1 MIQSR
6 LIQSKSIQKIRTICR
21 QFLLFFVVALVVCCS
36 LTEVA
41 SASAIKTVR
50 SFHNAQKTR
59 VVLDLDSKPNY
70 ATSLSQ
76 NRAVFSIRVRN
87 LSKAAL
93 SPSKVPLSS
102 QSCVKAVQ
110 RRIEKNDVRYLF
122 SLNGCAVP
130 KTFVL
135 APKGGNNDYRLVIDF
150 ENGDSSGANS
160 ASSSSSNSTSKNSS
174 SNLSNA
180 STTKI
185 VTKTDGTVIKDTVV
199 SSTKTVNGKLD
210 TSVPL
215 STYERDLFIKYST
228 VSKDGFRSMSTAN
241 AQKYQQELTKLRS
254 DYKKAQAQKTAEQG
268 RVKTT
273 ITKNTKTNTKSK
285 IQSQDVE
292 ELVSDAS
299 APPVPVQATP
309 VSRPFII
316 AIDAGHGGKDPGAIG
331 KRGVREKNV
340 TLAISKA
347 LYSYI
352 NSNKQFRG
360 TLTRS
365 RDVFVDL
372 DRRSEIARLRKAD
385 LLISIHADSVA
396 SGSSTA
402 RGASVLVLSEN
413 RAVRENGK
421 ILRNNN
427 QKKLI
432 GGAGEVMD
440 QSVGNPYLAT
450 AILDMSSTNSRSEGN
465 LLAQEILHQLSA
477 FTHVRKSQPIKAS
490 LAVLKAPDIPSL
502 LIETG
507 YLSNRYEEIQ
517 LNQPN
522 YQKQIAYRIYLGI
535 KSYYEKYPAQ
545 KLRSRQES
553 YARTKNMTNNKGT
566 TKSVTVKK
574 GESLGLIA
582 KRYGTT
588 TAQLKKLN
596 SLKSDTVHVGQVLY
610 LP

>member
-1 MIQSR
+1 MKHLLNNFCK

-21 QFLLFFVVALVVCCS
+21 QFLLFFAVALVVCCTF
-36 LTEVA
+36 TEVA
-41 SASAIKTVR
+41 SASAIKSVR

-93 SPSKVPLSS
+93 SPSNVPLSS
-102 QSCVKAVQ
+102 QSCVRGVQ

-122 SLNGCAVP
+122 SLNRCAVP
-130 KTFVL
+130 KIFVL

-150 ENGDSSGANS
+150 ENSSEATFSAN
-160 ASSSSSNSTSKNSS
+160 ATVKN
-174 SNLSNA
+174 
-180 STTKI
+180 T
-185 VTKTDGTVIKDTVV
+185 VTKTASNGTVIKDTVV
-199 SSTKTVNGKLD
+199 STSKTVNGKLD
-210 TSVPL
+210 TTVPL
-215 STYERDLFIKYST
+215 STYERDLFIKYTT

-241 AQKYQQELTKLRS
+241 AAKYQQELAKLRS
-254 DYKKAQAQKTAEQG
+254 DYKKAQAQKTSEQG

-273 ITKNTKTNTKSK
+273 ITKITKTNTKTK
-285 IQSQDVE
+285 IQSHDVE

-347 LYSYI
+347 LYRYI

-421 ILRNNN
+421 ILRNNK

-553 YARTKNMTNNKGT
+553 YARTKNMTKNGGT
-566 TKSVTVKK
+566 AKSVTVKK

-588 TAQLKKLN
+588 IAQLKKLN

>member
-1 MIQSR
+1 MNNFCK

-21 QFLLFFVVALVVCCS
+21 QFLLFFAVALVVCCTF
-36 LTEVA
+36 TEVA
-41 SASAIKTVR
+41 SASAIKSVR
-50 SFHNAQKTR
+50 SFHNTQKTR

-87 LSKAAL
+87 LSKATL

-102 QSCVKAVQ
+102 QSCVKGVQ

-150 ENGDSSGANS
+150 ENSSDATAFTN
-160 ASSSSSNSTSKNSS
+160 ATVKN
-174 SNLSNA
+174 A
-180 STTKI
+180 
-185 VTKTDGTVIKDTVV
+185 VTKTASNGTVIKDTVV
-199 SSTKTVNGKLD
+199 STSKTVNGKLD
-210 TSVPL
+210 TTVPL
-215 STYERDLFIKYST
+215 STYERDLFIKYTT

-241 AQKYQQELTKLRS
+241 AAKYQQELAKLRS
-254 DYKKAQAQKTAEQG
+254 DYKKAQAQKTSEQG

-273 ITKNTKTNTKSK
+273 ITKNTKTNTKTK
-285 IQSQDVE
+285 IQSHDVE

-421 ILRNNN
+421 ILRNNK

-553 YARTKNMTNNKGT
+553 YARTKNMTKNGGT
-566 TKSVTVKK
+566 AKSVTVKK

-588 TAQLKKLN
+588 IAQLKKLN

>member
-1 MIQSR
+1 M
-6 LIQSKSIQKIRTICR
+6 
-21 QFLLFFVVALVVCCS
+21 VCCTF
-36 LTEVA
+36 TEVA
-41 SASAIKTVR
+41 SASAIKSVR

-93 SPSKVPLSS
+93 SPSNVPLSS
-102 QSCVKAVQ
+102 QSCVRGVQ

-122 SLNGCAVP
+122 SLSRCAVP
-130 KTFVL
+130 KIFVL

-150 ENGDSSGANS
+150 ENSSEATFSAN
-160 ASSSSSNSTSKNSS
+160 ATVKN
-174 SNLSNA
+174 
-180 STTKI
+180 T
-185 VTKTDGTVIKDTVV
+185 VTKTASNGTVIKDTVV
-199 SSTKTVNGKLD
+199 STSKTVNGKLD
-210 TSVPL
+210 TTVPL
-215 STYERDLFIKYST
+215 STYERDLFIKYTT

-241 AQKYQQELTKLRS
+241 AAKYQQELAKLRS
-254 DYKKAQAQKTAEQG
+254 DYKKAQAQKTSEQG

-273 ITKNTKTNTKSK
+273 ITKNTKTNTKTK
-285 IQSQDVE
+285 IQSHDVE

-347 LYSYI
+347 LYRYI

-421 ILRNNN
+421 ILRNNK

-553 YARTKNMTNNKGT
+553 YARTKNMTKNGGT
-566 TKSVTVKK
+566 AKSVTVKK

-588 TAQLKKLN
+588 IAQLKKLN

>member
-1 MIQSR
+1 M
-6 LIQSKSIQKIRTICR
+6 
-21 QFLLFFVVALVVCCS
+21 VCCTF
-36 LTEVA
+36 TEVA
-41 SASAIKTVR
+41 SASAIKSVR

-93 SPSKVPLSS
+93 SPSNVPLSS
-102 QSCVKAVQ
+102 QSCVRGVQ

-130 KTFVL
+130 KIFVL

-150 ENGDSSGANS
+150 ENSSEATFSAN
-160 ASSSSSNSTSKNSS
+160 ATVKN
-174 SNLSNA
+174 
-180 STTKI
+180 T
-185 VTKTDGTVIKDTVV
+185 VTKTASNGTVIKDTVV
-199 SSTKTVNGKLD
+199 SRSKTVNGKLD
-210 TSVPL
+210 TTVPL
-215 STYERDLFIKYST
+215 STYERDLFIKYTT

-241 AQKYQQELTKLRS
+241 AAKYQQELAKLRS

-273 ITKNTKTNTKSK
+273 ITKNTKTNTKTK
-285 IQSQDVE
+285 IQSHDVE

-421 ILRNNN
+421 ILRNNK

-553 YARTKNMTNNKGT
+553 YARTKNMTKNGGT
-566 TKSVTVKK
+566 AKSVTVKK

-588 TAQLKKLN
+588 IAQLKKLN

>member
-1 MIQSR
+1 M
-6 LIQSKSIQKIRTICR
+6 
-21 QFLLFFVVALVVCCS
+21 VCCTF
-36 LTEVA
+36 TEVA
-41 SASAIKTVR
+41 SASAIKSVR

-93 SPSKVPLSS
+93 SPSNVPLSS
-102 QSCVKAVQ
+102 QSCVRGVQ

-122 SLNGCAVP
+122 SLNRCAVP
-130 KTFVL
+130 KIFVL

-150 ENGDSSGANS
+150 ENSSEATFSAN
-160 ASSSSSNSTSKNSS
+160 ATVKN
-174 SNLSNA
+174 
-180 STTKI
+180 T
-185 VTKTDGTVIKDTVV
+185 VTKTASNGTVIKDTVV
-199 SSTKTVNGKLD
+199 STSKTINGKLD
-210 TSVPL
+210 TTVPL
-215 STYERDLFIKYST
+215 STYERDLFIKYTT

-241 AQKYQQELTKLRS
+241 AAKYQQELAKLRS
-254 DYKKAQAQKTAEQG
+254 DYKKAQAQKTSEQG

-273 ITKNTKTNTKSK
+273 ITKNTKTNTKTK
-285 IQSQDVE
+285 IQSHDVE

-421 ILRNNN
+421 ILRNNK

-553 YARTKNMTNNKGT
+553 YARTKNMTKNGGT
-566 TKSVTVKK
+566 AKSVTVKK

-588 TAQLKKLN
+588 IAQLKKLN

>member
-1 MIQSR
+1 MNNFCK

-21 QFLLFFVVALVVCCS
+21 QFLLFFAVALVVCCTF
-36 LTEVA
+36 TEVA
-41 SASAIKTVR
+41 SASAIKSVR

-93 SPSKVPLSS
+93 SPSNVPLSS
-102 QSCVKAVQ
+102 QSCVRGVQ

-122 SLNGCAVP
+122 SLNRCAVP
-130 KTFVL
+130 KIFVL

-150 ENGDSSGANS
+150 ENSSEATFSAN
-160 ASSSSSNSTSKNSS
+160 ATVKN
-174 SNLSNA
+174 
-180 STTKI
+180 T
-185 VTKTDGTVIKDTVV
+185 VTKTASNGTVIKDTVV
-199 SSTKTVNGKLD
+199 STSKTVNGKLD
-210 TSVPL
+210 TTVPL
-215 STYERDLFIKYST
+215 STYERDLFIKYTT

-241 AQKYQQELTKLRS
+241 AAKYQQELAKLRS
-254 DYKKAQAQKTAEQG
+254 DYKKAQAQKTSEHG

-273 ITKNTKTNTKSK
+273 ITKNTKTNTKTK
-285 IQSQDVE
+285 IQSHDVE

-421 ILRNNN
+421 ILRNNK

-553 YARTKNMTNNKGT
+553 YARTKNMTKNGGT
-566 TKSVTVKK
+566 AKSVTVKK

-588 TAQLKKLN
+588 IAQLKKLN

>member
-1 MIQSR
+1 M
-6 LIQSKSIQKIRTICR
+6 
-21 QFLLFFVVALVVCCS
+21 VCCTF
-36 LTEVA
+36 TEVA
-41 SASAIKTVR
+41 SASAIKSVR

-93 SPSKVPLSS
+93 SPSNVPLSS
-102 QSCVKAVQ
+102 QSCVRGVQ

-122 SLNGCAVP
+122 SLNRCAVP
-130 KTFVL
+130 KIFVL

-150 ENGDSSGANS
+150 ENSSEATFSAN
-160 ASSSSSNSTSKNSS
+160 ATVKN
-174 SNLSNA
+174 
-180 STTKI
+180 T
-185 VTKTDGTVIKDTVV
+185 VTKTASNGTVIKDTVV
-199 SSTKTVNGKLD
+199 STSKTVNGKLD
-210 TSVPL
+210 TTVPL
-215 STYERDLFIKYST
+215 STYERDLFIKYTT

-241 AQKYQQELTKLRS
+241 AAKYQQELAKLRS
-254 DYKKAQAQKTAEQG
+254 DYKKAQAQKTSEQG

-273 ITKNTKTNTKSK
+273 ITKNTKTNTKTK
-285 IQSQDVE
+285 IQPHDVE

-347 LYSYI
+347 LYRYI

-421 ILRNNN
+421 ILRNNK

-553 YARTKNMTNNKGT
+553 YARTKNMTKNGGT
-566 TKSVTVKK
+566 AKSVTVKK

-588 TAQLKKLN
+588 IAQLKKLN

>member
-1 MIQSR
+1 M
-6 LIQSKSIQKIRTICR
+6 
-21 QFLLFFVVALVVCCS
+21 VCCTF
-36 LTEVA
+36 TEVA
-41 SASAIKTVR
+41 SASAIKSVR

-76 NRAVFSIRVRN
+76 NRAVFSIRIRN
-87 LSKAAL
+87 LSKVAL
-93 SPSKVPLSS
+93 SPSNVPLSS
-102 QSCVKAVQ
+102 QSCVRGVQ

-122 SLNGCAVP
+122 SLNRCAVP

-150 ENGDSSGANS
+150 ENISEATFSAN
-160 ASSSSSNSTSKNSS
+160 ATVKN
-174 SNLSNA
+174 
-180 STTKI
+180 T
-185 VTKTDGTVIKDTVV
+185 VTKTASNGTVIKDTVV
-199 SSTKTVNGKLD
+199 STSKTVNGKLD
-210 TSVPL
+210 TTVPL
-215 STYERDLFIKYST
+215 STYERDLFIKYTT
-228 VSKDGFRSMSTAN
+228 VSRDGFRSMSTAN
-241 AQKYQQELTKLRS
+241 AAKYQQELAKLRS
-254 DYKKAQAQKTAEQG
+254 DYKKAQAQKTSEQG
-268 RVKTT
+268 RVKST
-273 ITKNTKTNTKSK
+273 ITKNTKTNTKTK
-285 IQSQDVE
+285 IQSHDVE

-421 ILRNNN
+421 ILRNNK

-553 YARTKNMTNNKGT
+553 YARTKNMTKNGGT
-566 TKSVTVKK
+566 AKSVTVKK

-588 TAQLKKLN
+588 IAQLKKLN

>member
-1 MIQSR
+1 M
-6 LIQSKSIQKIRTICR
+6 
-21 QFLLFFVVALVVCCS
+21 VCCTF
-36 LTEVA
+36 TEVA
-41 SASAIKTVR
+41 SASAIKSVR

-93 SPSKVPLSS
+93 SPSNVPLSS
-102 QSCVKAVQ
+102 QSCVRGVQ

-122 SLNGCAVP
+122 SLNRCAVP
-130 KTFVL
+130 KIFVL

-150 ENGDSSGANS
+150 ENSSEATFSAN
-160 ASSSSSNSTSKNSS
+160 ATVKN
-174 SNLSNA
+174 
-180 STTKI
+180 T
-185 VTKTDGTVIKDTVV
+185 VTKTASNGTVIKDTVV
-199 SSTKTVNGKLD
+199 STSKTVNGKLD
-210 TSVPL
+210 TTVPL
-215 STYERDLFIKYST
+215 STYERDLFIKYTT

-241 AQKYQQELTKLRS
+241 AAKYQQELAKLRS
-254 DYKKAQAQKTAEQG
+254 DYKKAQAQKTSEQG

-273 ITKNTKTNTKSK
+273 ITKNTKTNTKTK
-285 IQSQDVE
+285 IQSHDVE

-402 RGASVLVLSEN
+402 RGASVLVLSAN

-421 ILRNNN
+421 ILRNNK

-553 YARTKNMTNNKGT
+553 YARTKNMTKNGGT
-566 TKSVTVKK
+566 AKSVTVKK

-588 TAQLKKLN
+588 IAQLKKLN

>member
-1 MIQSR
+1 M
-6 LIQSKSIQKIRTICR
+6 IQSKSIQKIRTICR
-21 QFLLFFVVALVVCCS
+21 QFLLFFAVALVVCCTF
-36 LTEVA
+36 TEVA
-41 SASAIKTVR
+41 SASAIKSVR

-76 NRAVFSIRVRN
+76 NRAVFSIRIRN

-93 SPSKVPLSS
+93 STSNVPLSS
-102 QSCVKAVQ
+102 QSCVRGVQ

-122 SLNGCAVP
+122 SLNRCAVP

-150 ENGDSSGANS
+150 ENISEATFSAN
-160 ASSSSSNSTSKNSS
+160 ATVKN
-174 SNLSNA
+174 
-180 STTKI
+180 T
-185 VTKTDGTVIKDTVV
+185 VTKTASNGTVIKDTVV
-199 SSTKTVNGKLD
+199 STSKTVNGKLD
-210 TSVPL
+210 TTVPL
-215 STYERDLFIKYST
+215 STYERDLFIKYTT

-241 AQKYQQELTKLRS
+241 AAKYQQELAKLRS
-254 DYKKAQAQKTAEQG
+254 DYKKAQAQKTSEQG
-268 RVKTT
+268 RVKST
-273 ITKNTKTNTKSK
+273 ITKNTKTNTKTK
-285 IQSQDVE
+285 IQSHDVE

-347 LYSYI
+347 LYRYI

-421 ILRNNN
+421 ILRNNK

-553 YARTKNMTNNKGT
+553 YARTKNMTKNGGT
-566 TKSVTVKK
+566 AKSLTVKK

-588 TAQLKKLN
+588 IAQLKKLN

>member
-1 MIQSR
+1 M
-6 LIQSKSIQKIRTICR
+6 
-21 QFLLFFVVALVVCCS
+21 VCCTF
-36 LTEVA
+36 TEVA
-41 SASAIKTVR
+41 SASAIKSVR

-76 NRAVFSIRVRN
+76 NRAVFSIRIRN

-93 SPSKVPLSS
+93 SPSNVPLSS
-102 QSCVKAVQ
+102 QSCVRGVQ

-122 SLNGCAVP
+122 SLNRCAVP
-130 KTFVL
+130 KIFVL

-150 ENGDSSGANS
+150 ENSSEATFSAN
-160 ASSSSSNSTSKNSS
+160 ATVKN
-174 SNLSNA
+174 
-180 STTKI
+180 T
-185 VTKTDGTVIKDTVV
+185 VTKTASNGTVIKDTVV
-199 SSTKTVNGKLD
+199 STSKTVNGKLD
-210 TSVPL
+210 TTIPL
-215 STYERDLFIKYST
+215 STYERDLFIKYTT

-241 AQKYQQELTKLRS
+241 AAKYQQELAKLRS
-254 DYKKAQAQKTAEQG
+254 DYKKAQAQKTSEQG

-273 ITKNTKTNTKSK
+273 ITKNTKTNTKTK
-285 IQSQDVE
+285 IQSHDVE

-347 LYSYI
+347 LYRYI

-421 ILRNNN
+421 ILRNNK

-545 KLRSRQES
+545 KIRSRQES
-553 YARTKNMTNNKGT
+553 YARTKNMTKNGGT
-566 TKSVTVKK
+566 AKSVTVKK

-588 TAQLKKLN
+588 IAQLKKLN

>member
-1 MIQSR
+1 M
-6 LIQSKSIQKIRTICR
+6 
-21 QFLLFFVVALVVCCS
+21 VCCTF
-36 LTEVA
+36 TEVA
-41 SASAIKTVR
+41 SASAIKSVR

-93 SPSKVPLSS
+93 SPSNVPLSS
-102 QSCVKAVQ
+102 QSCVRGVQ

-122 SLNGCAVP
+122 SLNRCAVP
-130 KTFVL
+130 KIFVL

-150 ENGDSSGANS
+150 ENSSEATFSAN
-160 ASSSSSNSTSKNSS
+160 ATVKN
-174 SNLSNA
+174 
-180 STTKI
+180 T
-185 VTKTDGTVIKDTVV
+185 VTKTASNGTVIKDTVV
-199 SSTKTVNGKLD
+199 STSKTVNGKLD
-210 TSVPL
+210 TTVPL
-215 STYERDLFIKYST
+215 STYERDLFIKYTT
-228 VSKDGFRSMSTAN
+228 VSRDGFRSMSTAN
-241 AQKYQQELTKLRS
+241 AAKYQQELAKLRS
-254 DYKKAQAQKTAEQG
+254 DYKKAQAQKTSEQG

-273 ITKNTKTNTKSK
+273 ITKNTKTNTKTK
-285 IQSQDVE
+285 IQSHDVE

-347 LYSYI
+347 LYRYI

-421 ILRNNN
+421 ILRNNK

-553 YARTKNMTNNKGT
+553 YARTKNMTKNGGT
-566 TKSVTVKK
+566 AKSVTVKK

-588 TAQLKKLN
+588 IAQLKKLN

>member
-1 MIQSR
+1 M
-6 LIQSKSIQKIRTICR
+6 
-21 QFLLFFVVALVVCCS
+21 VCCTF
-36 LTEVA
+36 TEVA
-41 SASAIKTVR
+41 SASAIKSVR

-93 SPSKVPLSS
+93 SPSNVPLSS
-102 QSCVKAVQ
+102 QSCVRGVQ

-122 SLNGCAVP
+122 SLNRCAVP
-130 KTFVL
+130 KIFVL

-150 ENGDSSGANS
+150 ENSSEATFSANE
-160 ASSSSSNSTSKNSS
+160 TVKN
-174 SNLSNA
+174 
-180 STTKI
+180 T
-185 VTKTDGTVIKDTVV
+185 VTKTASNGTVIKDTVV
-199 SSTKTVNGKLD
+199 STSKTVNGKLD
-210 TSVPL
+210 TIVPL
-215 STYERDLFIKYST
+215 STYERDLFIKYTT

-241 AQKYQQELTKLRS
+241 AAKYQQELAKLRS
-254 DYKKAQAQKTAEQG
+254 DYKKAQAQKTSEQG

-273 ITKNTKTNTKSK
+273 ITKNTKTNTKTK
-285 IQSQDVE
+285 IQSHDVE

-421 ILRNNN
+421 ILRNNK

-553 YARTKNMTNNKGT
+553 YARTKNMTKNGGT
-566 TKSVTVKK
+566 AKSVTVKK

-588 TAQLKKLN
+588 IAQLKKLN

>member
-1 MIQSR
+1 M
-6 LIQSKSIQKIRTICR
+6 
-21 QFLLFFVVALVVCCS
+21 
-36 LTEVA
+36 A
-41 SASAIKTVR
+41 SASAIKSVR

-93 SPSKVPLSS
+93 SPSNVPLPS
-102 QSCVKAVQ
+102 QSCVRGVQ

-122 SLNGCAVP
+122 SLNRCAVP
-130 KTFVL
+130 KIFVL

-150 ENGDSSGANS
+150 E
-160 ASSSSSNSTSKNSS
+160 SSSEATFSANATVKN
-174 SNLSNA
+174 
-180 STTKI
+180 T
-185 VTKTDGTVIKDTVV
+185 VTKTASNGTVIKDTVV
-199 SSTKTVNGKLD
+199 STSKTVNGKLD
-210 TSVPL
+210 TTVPL
-215 STYERDLFIKYST
+215 STYERDLFIKYTT

-241 AQKYQQELTKLRS
+241 AAKYQQELAKLRS
-254 DYKKAQAQKTAEQG
+254 DYKKAQAQKTSEQG

-273 ITKNTKTNTKSK
+273 ITKNTKTNTKTK
-285 IQSQDVE
+285 IQSHDVE

-421 ILRNNN
+421 ILRNNK

-553 YARTKNMTNNKGT
+553 YARTKNMTKNGGT
-566 TKSVTVKK
+566 AKSVTVKK

-588 TAQLKKLN
+588 IAQLKKLN

>member
-1 MIQSR
+1 M
-6 LIQSKSIQKIRTICR
+6 
-21 QFLLFFVVALVVCCS
+21 VCCTF
-36 LTEVA
+36 TEVA
-41 SASAIKTVR
+41 SASAIKSVR

-93 SPSKVPLSS
+93 SPSNVPLSS
-102 QSCVKAVQ
+102 QSCVRGVQ

-122 SLNGCAVP
+122 SLNRCAVP
-130 KTFVL
+130 KIFVL

-150 ENGDSSGANS
+150 ENSSEATFSAN
-160 ASSSSSNSTSKNSS
+160 ATVKN
-174 SNLSNA
+174 
-180 STTKI
+180 T
-185 VTKTDGTVIKDTVV
+185 VTKTASNGTVIKDTVV
-199 SSTKTVNGKLD
+199 STSKTVNGKLD
-210 TSVPL
+210 TTVPL
-215 STYERDLFIKYST
+215 STYERDLFIKYTT

-241 AQKYQQELTKLRS
+241 AAKYQQELAKLRS
-254 DYKKAQAQKTAEQG
+254 DYKKAQAQKTSEQG

-273 ITKNTKTNTKSK
+273 ITKNTKTNTKTK
-285 IQSQDVE
+285 IQSHDVE

-421 ILRNNN
+421 ILRNDK

-553 YARTKNMTNNKGT
+553 YARTKNMTKNGGT
-566 TKSVTVKK
+566 AKSVTVKK

-588 TAQLKKLN
+588 IAQLKKLN

>member
-1 MIQSR
+1 M
-6 LIQSKSIQKIRTICR
+6 
-21 QFLLFFVVALVVCCS
+21 VCCTF
-36 LTEVA
+36 TEVA
-41 SASAIKTVR
+41 SASAIKSVR

-93 SPSKVPLSS
+93 SPSNVPLSS
-102 QSCVKAVQ
+102 QSCVRGVQ

-122 SLNGCAVP
+122 SLNRCAVP
-130 KTFVL
+130 KIFVL

-150 ENGDSSGANS
+150 ENSSEATFSAN
-160 ASSSSSNSTSKNSS
+160 ATVKN
-174 SNLSNA
+174 
-180 STTKI
+180 T
-185 VTKTDGTVIKDTVV
+185 VTKTASNGTVIKDTVV
-199 SSTKTVNGKLD
+199 STSKTVNGKLD
-210 TSVPL
+210 TTVPL
-215 STYERDLFIKYST
+215 STYERDLFIKYTT

-241 AQKYQQELTKLRS
+241 AAKYQQELAKLRS
-254 DYKKAQAQKTAEQG
+254 DYKKAQAQKTSEQG

-273 ITKNTKTNTKSK
+273 ITKNTKTNTKTK
-285 IQSQDVE
+285 IQSHDVE
-292 ELVSDAS
+292 KLVSDAS

-421 ILRNNN
+421 ILRNNK

-535 KSYYEKYPAQ
+535 KSYYEKYPVQ

-553 YARTKNMTNNKGT
+553 YARTKNMTKNGGT
-566 TKSVTVKK
+566 AKSVTVKK

-588 TAQLKKLN
+588 IAQLKKLN

>member
-1 MIQSR
+1 M
-6 LIQSKSIQKIRTICR
+6 
-21 QFLLFFVVALVVCCS
+21 VCCTF
-36 LTEVA
+36 TEVA
-41 SASAIKTVR
+41 SASAIKSVR

-76 NRAVFSIRVRN
+76 NRAVFSIRIRN

-93 SPSKVPLSS
+93 SPSNVPLSS
-102 QSCVKAVQ
+102 QSCVRGVQ

-122 SLNGCAVP
+122 SLNRCAVP

-150 ENGDSSGANS
+150 ENISEATFSAN
-160 ASSSSSNSTSKNSS
+160 ATVKN
-174 SNLSNA
+174 
-180 STTKI
+180 T
-185 VTKTDGTVIKDTVV
+185 VTKTASNGTVIKDTVV
-199 SSTKTVNGKLD
+199 STSKTVNGKLD
-210 TSVPL
+210 TTVPL
-215 STYERDLFIKYST
+215 STYERDLFIKYTT
-228 VSKDGFRSMSTAN
+228 VSRDGFRSMSTAN
-241 AQKYQQELTKLRS
+241 AAKYHQELAKLRS
-254 DYKKAQAQKTAEQG
+254 DYKKAQAQKIAEQG
-268 RVKTT
+268 RVKST
-273 ITKNTKTNTKSK
+273 ITKNTKTNTKTK
-285 IQSQDVE
+285 IQSHDVE

-347 LYSYI
+347 LYRYI

-421 ILRNNN
+421 ILRNNK

-553 YARTKNMTNNKGT
+553 YARTKNMTKNGGT
-566 TKSVTVKK
+566 AKSVTVKK

-588 TAQLKKLN
+588 IAQLKKLN

>member
-1 MIQSR
+1 M
-6 LIQSKSIQKIRTICR
+6 
-21 QFLLFFVVALVVCCS
+21 VCCTF
-36 LTEVA
+36 TEVA
-41 SASAIKTVR
+41 LASAIKSVR

-93 SPSKVPLSS
+93 SPSNVPLSS
-102 QSCVKAVQ
+102 QSCVRGVQ

-122 SLNGCAVP
+122 SLNRCAVP
-130 KTFVL
+130 KIFVL

-150 ENGDSSGANS
+150 ENSSEATFSAN
-160 ASSSSSNSTSKNSS
+160 ATVKN
-174 SNLSNA
+174 
-180 STTKI
+180 T
-185 VTKTDGTVIKDTVV
+185 VTKTASNGTVIKDTVV
-199 SSTKTVNGKLD
+199 STSKTVNGKLD
-210 TSVPL
+210 TTVPL
-215 STYERDLFIKYST
+215 STYERDLFIKYTT

-241 AQKYQQELTKLRS
+241 AAKYQQELAKLRS
-254 DYKKAQAQKTAEQG
+254 DYKKAQAQKTSEQG

-273 ITKNTKTNTKSK
+273 ITKNTKTNTKTK
-285 IQSQDVE
+285 IQSHDVE

-421 ILRNNN
+421 ILRNNK

-553 YARTKNMTNNKGT
+553 YARTKNMTKNGGT
-566 TKSVTVKK
+566 AKSVTVKK

-588 TAQLKKLN
+588 IAQLKKLN

>member
-1 MIQSR
+1 M
-6 LIQSKSIQKIRTICR
+6 
-21 QFLLFFVVALVVCCS
+21 VCCTF
-36 LTEVA
+36 TEVA
-41 SASAIKTVR
+41 SASAIKSVR

-76 NRAVFSIRVRN
+76 NRAVFSIRIRN

-93 SPSKVPLSS
+93 SPSNVPLSS
-102 QSCVKAVQ
+102 QSCVRGVQ

-122 SLNGCAVP
+122 SLNRCAVP
-130 KTFVL
+130 KIFVL

-150 ENGDSSGANS
+150 ENSSEATFSAN
-160 ASSSSSNSTSKNSS
+160 ATVKN
-174 SNLSNA
+174 
-180 STTKI
+180 T
-185 VTKTDGTVIKDTVV
+185 VTKTASNGTVIKDTVV
-199 SSTKTVNGKLD
+199 STSKTVNGKLD
-210 TSVPL
+210 TTVPL
-215 STYERDLFIKYST
+215 STYERDLFIKYTT

-241 AQKYQQELTKLRS
+241 AAKYQQELAKLRS
-254 DYKKAQAQKTAEQG
+254 DYKKAQAQKTSEQG

-273 ITKNTKTNTKSK
+273 ITKNTKTNTKTK
-285 IQSQDVE
+285 IQSHDVE

-421 ILRNNN
+421 ILRNNK

-553 YARTKNMTNNKGT
+553 YARTKNMTKNGGT
-566 TKSVTVKK
+566 AKSVTVKK

-588 TAQLKKLN
+588 IAQLKKIN

>member
-1 MIQSR
+1 M
-6 LIQSKSIQKIRTICR
+6 
-21 QFLLFFVVALVVCCS
+21 VCCTF
-36 LTEVA
+36 TEVA
-41 SASAIKTVR
+41 SASAIKSVR

-93 SPSKVPLSS
+93 SPSNVPLSS
-102 QSCVKAVQ
+102 QSCVRGVQ
-110 RRIEKNDVRYLF
+110 RRIEKNDVRYQF
-122 SLNGCAVP
+122 SLNRCAVP

-150 ENGDSSGANS
+150 ENISEATFSAN
-160 ASSSSSNSTSKNSS
+160 ATVKN
-174 SNLSNA
+174 
-180 STTKI
+180 T
-185 VTKTDGTVIKDTVV
+185 VTKTASNGTVIKDTVV
-199 SSTKTVNGKLD
+199 STSKTVNGKLD
-210 TSVPL
+210 TTVPL
-215 STYERDLFIKYST
+215 STYERDLFIKYTT
-228 VSKDGFRSMSTAN
+228 VSRDGFRSMSTAN
-241 AQKYQQELTKLRS
+241 AAKYQQELAKLRS
-254 DYKKAQAQKTAEQG
+254 DYKKAQAQKIAEHG
-268 RVKTT
+268 RVKST
-273 ITKNTKTNTKSK
+273 ITKNTKTNTKTK
-285 IQSQDVE
+285 IQSHDVE

-347 LYSYI
+347 LYRYI

-421 ILRNNN
+421 ILRNNK

-553 YARTKNMTNNKGT
+553 YARTKNMTKNGGT
-566 TKSVTVKK
+566 AKSVTVKK

-588 TAQLKKLN
+588 IAQLKKLN

>member
-1 MIQSR
+1 M
-6 LIQSKSIQKIRTICR
+6 
-21 QFLLFFVVALVVCCS
+21 VCCTF
-36 LTEVA
+36 TEVA
-41 SASAIKTVR
+41 SASAIKSVR

-93 SPSKVPLSS
+93 SPSNVPLSS
-102 QSCVKAVQ
+102 QSCVRGVQ

-122 SLNGCAVP
+122 SLNRCAVP
-130 KTFVL
+130 KIFVL

-150 ENGDSSGANS
+150 ENSSEATFSAN
-160 ASSSSSNSTSKNSS
+160 ATVKN
-174 SNLSNA
+174 
-180 STTKI
+180 T
-185 VTKTDGTVIKDTVV
+185 VTKTASNGTVIKDTVV
-199 SSTKTVNGKLD
+199 STSKTVNGKLD
-210 TSVPL
+210 TTVPL
-215 STYERDLFIKYST
+215 SIYERDLFIKYTT

-241 AQKYQQELTKLRS
+241 AAKYQQELAKLRS
-254 DYKKAQAQKTAEQG
+254 DYKKAQAQKTSEQG

-273 ITKNTKTNTKSK
+273 ITKNTKTNTKTK
-285 IQSQDVE
+285 IQSHDVE

-421 ILRNNN
+421 ILRNNK

-553 YARTKNMTNNKGT
+553 YARTKNMTKNGGT
-566 TKSVTVKK
+566 AKSVTVKK

-588 TAQLKKLN
+588 IAQLKKLN

>member
-1 MIQSR
+1 MTNFCK
-6 LIQSKSIQKIRTICR
+6 LLHLCKTICR
-21 QFLLFFVVALVVCCS
+21 QFLLFFAVALVVCCTF
-36 LTEVA
+36 TEVA

-102 QSCVKAVQ
+102 QSCVKGVQ

-150 ENGDSSGANS
+150 ENS
-160 ASSSSSNSTSKNSS
+160 ADAP
-174 SNLSNA
+174 A
-180 STTKI
+180 STNAIVKNT
-185 VTKTDGTVIKDTVV
+185 VTKTASNGTVIKDTVV
-199 SSTKTVNGKLD
+199 STSKTVNGKLD
-210 TSVPL
+210 TTVPL

-228 VSKDGFRSMSTAN
+228 VSKDGFRSMSTVN
-241 AQKYQQELTKLRS
+241 AAKYQQELSKLRS

-273 ITKNTKTNTKSK
+273 ITKKNKTNTKTK

-421 ILRNNN
+421 ILRNNK

-553 YARTKNMTNNKGT
+553 YARTKNMTKNGGT
-566 TKSVTVKK
+566 AKSVTVKK

>member
-1 MIQSR
+1 M
-6 LIQSKSIQKIRTICR
+6 
-21 QFLLFFVVALVVCCS
+21 VCCTF
-36 LTEVA
+36 TEVA
-41 SASAIKTVR
+41 SASAIKSVR

-87 LSKAAL
+87 LSKATL
-93 SPSKVPLSS
+93 SPSNVPLSS
-102 QSCVKAVQ
+102 QSCVRGVQ

-122 SLNGCAVP
+122 SLNRCAVP
-130 KTFVL
+130 KIFVL

-150 ENGDSSGANS
+150 ENSSEATFSAN
-160 ASSSSSNSTSKNSS
+160 ATVKN
-174 SNLSNA
+174 
-180 STTKI
+180 T
-185 VTKTDGTVIKDTVV
+185 VTKTASNGTVIKDTVV
-199 SSTKTVNGKLD
+199 STSKTVNGKLD
-210 TSVPL
+210 TTVPL
-215 STYERDLFIKYST
+215 STYERDLFIKYTT

-241 AQKYQQELTKLRS
+241 ATKYQQELAKLRS
-254 DYKKAQAQKTAEQG
+254 DYKKAQAQKTSEQG

-273 ITKNTKTNTKSK
+273 ITKNTKTNTKTK
-285 IQSQDVE
+285 IQSHDVE

-421 ILRNNN
+421 ILRNNK

-553 YARTKNMTNNKGT
+553 YARTKNMTKNGGT
-566 TKSVTVKK
+566 AKSVTVKK

-588 TAQLKKLN
+588 IAQLKKLN

>member
-1 MIQSR
+1 M
-6 LIQSKSIQKIRTICR
+6 
-21 QFLLFFVVALVVCCS
+21 VCCTF
-36 LTEVA
+36 TEVA
-41 SASAIKTVR
+41 SASAIKSVR

-76 NRAVFSIRVRN
+76 NRAVFSIRVRD

-93 SPSKVPLSS
+93 SPSNVPLSS
-102 QSCVKAVQ
+102 QSCVRGVQ

-122 SLNGCAVP
+122 SLNRCAVP
-130 KTFVL
+130 KIFVL

-150 ENGDSSGANS
+150 ENSSEVTFSAN
-160 ASSSSSNSTSKNSS
+160 ATVKN
-174 SNLSNA
+174 
-180 STTKI
+180 T
-185 VTKTDGTVIKDTVV
+185 VTKTASNGTVIKDTVV
-199 SSTKTVNGKLD
+199 STSKTVNGKLD
-210 TSVPL
+210 TTVPL
-215 STYERDLFIKYST
+215 STYERDLFIKYTT

-241 AQKYQQELTKLRS
+241 AAKYQQEIAKLRS
-254 DYKKAQAQKTAEQG
+254 DYKKAQAQKTSEQG

-273 ITKNTKTNTKSK
+273 ITKNTKTNTKTK
-285 IQSQDVE
+285 IQSHDVE

-421 ILRNNN
+421 ILRNNK

-553 YARTKNMTNNKGT
+553 YARTKNMTKNGGT
-566 TKSVTVKK
+566 AKSVTVKK

-588 TAQLKKLN
+588 IAQLKKLN

>member
-1 MIQSR
+1 MNNFCK

-21 QFLLFFVVALVVCCS
+21 QFLLFFAVALVVCCTF
-36 LTEVA
+36 TEVA
-41 SASAIKTVR
+41 SASAIKSVR

-87 LSKAAL
+87 LSKATL

-102 QSCVKAVQ
+102 QSCVKGVQ

-122 SLNGCAVP
+122 SLNRCAVP
-130 KTFVL
+130 KIFVL

-150 ENGDSSGANS
+150 ENSSEATFSAN
-160 ASSSSSNSTSKNSS
+160 ATVKN
-174 SNLSNA
+174 
-180 STTKI
+180 T
-185 VTKTDGTVIKDTVV
+185 VTKTVSNGTVIKDTVV
-199 SSTKTVNGKLD
+199 STSKTVNGKLD
-210 TSVPL
+210 TTVPL
-215 STYERDLFIKYST
+215 STYERDLFIKYTT

-241 AQKYQQELTKLRS
+241 AAKYQQELAKLRS
-254 DYKKAQAQKTAEQG
+254 DYKKAQAQKTSEQG

-273 ITKNTKTNTKSK
+273 ITKNTKTNTKTK
-285 IQSQDVE
+285 IQSHDVE

-421 ILRNNN
+421 ILRNNK

-553 YARTKNMTNNKGT
+553 YARTKNMTKNGGT
-566 TKSVTVKK
+566 AKSVTVKK

-588 TAQLKKLN
+588 IAQLKKLN

>member
-1 MIQSR
+1 MNNFCK

-21 QFLLFFVVALVVCCS
+21 QFLLFFAVALVVCCTF
-36 LTEVA
+36 TEVA
-41 SASAIKTVR
+41 SASAIKSVR

-70 ATSLSQ
+70 ATSLGQ
-76 NRAVFSIRVRN
+76 NRAVFSIRIRN

-93 SPSKVPLSS
+93 SPSNVPLSS
-102 QSCVKAVQ
+102 QSCVRGVQ

-122 SLNGCAVP
+122 SLNRCAVP

-150 ENGDSSGANS
+150 ENISEATFSAN
-160 ASSSSSNSTSKNSS
+160 ATVKN
-174 SNLSNA
+174 
-180 STTKI
+180 T
-185 VTKTDGTVIKDTVV
+185 VTKTASNGTVIKDTVV
-199 SSTKTVNGKLD
+199 STSKTVNGKLD
-210 TSVPL
+210 TTVPL
-215 STYERDLFIKYST
+215 STYERDLFIKYTT
-228 VSKDGFRSMSTAN
+228 VSRDGFRSMSTAN
-241 AQKYQQELTKLRS
+241 AAKYQQELAKLRS
-254 DYKKAQAQKTAEQG
+254 DYKKAQAQKIAEQG
-268 RVKTT
+268 RVKST
-273 ITKNTKTNTKSK
+273 ITKNTKTNTKTK
-285 IQSQDVE
+285 IQSHDVE

-347 LYSYI
+347 LYRYI

-421 ILRNNN
+421 ILRNNK

-553 YARTKNMTNNKGT
+553 YARTKNMTKNGGT
-566 TKSVTVKK
+566 AKSVTVKK

-588 TAQLKKLN
+588 IAQLKKLN

>member
-1 MIQSR
+1 MNNFCK

-21 QFLLFFVVALVVCCS
+21 QFLLFFAVALVVCC
-36 LTEVA
+36 TFPEVA
-41 SASAIKTVR
+41 SASAIKSVR

-59 VVLDLDSKPNY
+59 VVLDLDSKPSY

-87 LSKAAL
+87 LSKVAL
-93 SPSKVPLSS
+93 SPSNVPLSS
-102 QSCVKAVQ
+102 QSCVRGVQ
-110 RRIEKNDVRYLF
+110 RRIEKNDVRYQF
-122 SLNGCAVP
+122 SLNRCAVP

-150 ENGDSSGANS
+150 ENISEATFSAN
-160 ASSSSSNSTSKNSS
+160 ATVKN
-174 SNLSNA
+174 
-180 STTKI
+180 T
-185 VTKTDGTVIKDTVV
+185 VTKTASNGTVIKDTVV
-199 SSTKTVNGKLD
+199 STSKTVNGKLD
-210 TSVPL
+210 TTVPL
-215 STYERDLFIKYST
+215 STYERDLFIKYTT
-228 VSKDGFRSMSTAN
+228 VSRDGFRSMSTAN
-241 AQKYQQELTKLRS
+241 AAKYQQELAKLRS
-254 DYKKAQAQKTAEQG
+254 DYKKAQAQKIAEQG
-268 RVKTT
+268 RVKST
-273 ITKNTKTNTKSK
+273 ITKNTKTNTKTK
-285 IQSQDVE
+285 IQSHDVE

-347 LYSYI
+347 LYRYI

-421 ILRNNN
+421 ILRNNK

-553 YARTKNMTNNKGT
+553 YARTKNMTKNGGT
-566 TKSVTVKK
+566 AKSVTVKK

-588 TAQLKKLN
+588 IAQLKKLN

>member
-1 MIQSR
+1 M
-6 LIQSKSIQKIRTICR
+6 IQSKSIQKIRTICR
-21 QFLLFFVVALVVCCS
+21 QFLLFFAVALVVCCTF
-36 LTEVA
+36 TEVA
-41 SASAIKTVR
+41 SASAIKSVR
-50 SFHNAQKTR
+50 SFHNVQKTR

-93 SPSKVPLSS
+93 SPSNVPLSS
-102 QSCVKAVQ
+102 QSCVRGVQ

-122 SLNGCAVP
+122 SLNRCAVP
-130 KTFVL
+130 KIFVL

-150 ENGDSSGANS
+150 ENSSEATFSAN
-160 ASSSSSNSTSKNSS
+160 ATVKN
-174 SNLSNA
+174 
-180 STTKI
+180 T
-185 VTKTDGTVIKDTVV
+185 VTKTASNGTVIKDTVV
-199 SSTKTVNGKLD
+199 STSKTVNGKLD
-210 TSVPL
+210 TTVPL
-215 STYERDLFIKYST
+215 STYERDLFIKYTT

-241 AQKYQQELTKLRS
+241 AAKYQQELAKLRS
-254 DYKKAQAQKTAEQG
+254 DYKKARAQKTSEQG

-273 ITKNTKTNTKSK
+273 ITKNTKTNTKTK
-285 IQSQDVE
+285 IQSHDVE

-347 LYSYI
+347 LYRYI

-421 ILRNNN
+421 ILRNNK

-553 YARTKNMTNNKGT
+553 YARTKNMTKNGGT
-566 TKSVTVKK
+566 AKSVTVKK

-588 TAQLKKLN
+588 IAQLKKLN

>member
-1 MIQSR
+1 MNNFCK

-21 QFLLFFVVALVVCCS
+21 QFLLFFAVALVVCCTF
-36 LTEVA
+36 TEVA
-41 SASAIKTVR
+41 SASAIKSVR

-93 SPSKVPLSS
+93 SPSNVPLSS
-102 QSCVKAVQ
+102 QSCVRGVQ

-122 SLNGCAVP
+122 SLNRCAVP
-130 KTFVL
+130 KIFVL

-150 ENGDSSGANS
+150 ENSSEATFSAN
-160 ASSSSSNSTSKNSS
+160 ATVKN
-174 SNLSNA
+174 
-180 STTKI
+180 T
-185 VTKTDGTVIKDTVV
+185 VTKTASNGTVIKDTVV
-199 SSTKTVNGKLD
+199 STSKTVNGKLD
-210 TSVPL
+210 TTVPL
-215 STYERDLFIKYST
+215 STYERDLFIKYTT

-241 AQKYQQELTKLRS
+241 AAKYQQELAKLRS
-254 DYKKAQAQKTAEQG
+254 DYKKAQAQKTSEQG

-273 ITKNTKTNTKSK
+273 ITKNTKTNTKTK
-285 IQSQDVE
+285 IQSHDVE

-421 ILRNNN
+421 ILRNNK

-477 FTHVRKSQPIKAS
+477 FTHVRKSQPIKAP

-553 YARTKNMTNNKGT
+553 YARTKNMTKNGGT
-566 TKSVTVKK
+566 AKSVTVKK

-588 TAQLKKLN
+588 IAQLKKLN

>member
-1 MIQSR
+1 M
-6 LIQSKSIQKIRTICR
+6 
-21 QFLLFFVVALVVCCS
+21 VCCTF
-36 LTEVA
+36 TEVA
-41 SASAIKTVR
+41 SASAIKSVR

-87 LSKAAL
+87 LSKATL

-102 QSCVKAVQ
+102 QSCVKGVQ

-150 ENGDSSGANS
+150 ENSSDATAFTN
-160 ASSSSSNSTSKNSS
+160 ATVKN
-174 SNLSNA
+174 A
-180 STTKI
+180 
-185 VTKTDGTVIKDTVV
+185 VTKTASNGTVIKDTVV
-199 SSTKTVNGKLD
+199 STSKTVNGKLD
-210 TSVPL
+210 TTVPL
-215 STYERDLFIKYST
+215 STYERDLFIKYTT

-241 AQKYQQELTKLRS
+241 AAKYQQELAKLRS
-254 DYKKAQAQKTAEQG
+254 DYKKAQAQKTSEQG

-273 ITKNTKTNTKSK
+273 ITKNTKTNTKTK
-285 IQSQDVE
+285 IQSHDVE

-421 ILRNNN
+421 ILRNNK

-553 YARTKNMTNNKGT
+553 YARTKNMTKNGGT
-566 TKSVTVKK
+566 AKSVTVKK

-588 TAQLKKLN
+588 IAQLKKLN

>member
-1 MIQSR
+1 MNNFCK

-21 QFLLFFVVALVVCCS
+21 QFLLFFAVALVVCCTF
-36 LTEVA
+36 TEVA
-41 SASAIKTVR
+41 SASAIKSVR

-93 SPSKVPLSS
+93 SPSNVPLSS
-102 QSCVKAVQ
+102 QSCVRGVQ

-122 SLNGCAVP
+122 SLNRCAVP
-130 KTFVL
+130 KIFVL

-150 ENGDSSGANS
+150 ENSSEATFSAN
-160 ASSSSSNSTSKNSS
+160 ATVKN
-174 SNLSNA
+174 
-180 STTKI
+180 T
-185 VTKTDGTVIKDTVV
+185 VTKTASNGTVIKDTVV
-199 SSTKTVNGKLD
+199 STSKTVNGKLD
-210 TSVPL
+210 TTVPL
-215 STYERDLFIKYST
+215 STYERDLFIKYTT

-241 AQKYQQELTKLRS
+241 AAKYQQELAKLRS
-254 DYKKAQAQKTAEQG
+254 DYKKAQAQKTSEQG

-273 ITKNTKTNTKSK
+273 ITKNTKTNTKTK
-285 IQSQDVE
+285 IQSHDVE

-421 ILRNNN
+421 ILRNNK

-545 KLRSRQES
+545 KIRSRQES
-553 YARTKNMTNNKGT
+553 YARTKNMTKNGGT
-566 TKSVTVKK
+566 AKSVTVKK

-588 TAQLKKLN
+588 IAQLKKLN

>member
-1 MIQSR
+1 M
-6 LIQSKSIQKIRTICR
+6 
-21 QFLLFFVVALVVCCS
+21 VCCTF
-36 LTEVA
+36 TEVA
-41 SASAIKTVR
+41 SASAIKSVR

-93 SPSKVPLSS
+93 SPSNVPLSS
-102 QSCVKAVQ
+102 QSCVRGVQ

-122 SLNGCAVP
+122 SLNRCAVP
-130 KTFVL
+130 KIFVL

-150 ENGDSSGANS
+150 ENSSEATFSAN
-160 ASSSSSNSTSKNSS
+160 ATVKN
-174 SNLSNA
+174 
-180 STTKI
+180 T
-185 VTKTDGTVIKDTVV
+185 VTKTASNGTVIKDTVV
-199 SSTKTVNGKLD
+199 STSKTVNGKLD
-210 TSVPL
+210 TTVSL
-215 STYERDLFIKYST
+215 STYERDLFIKYTT

-241 AQKYQQELTKLRS
+241 AAKYQQELAKLRS
-254 DYKKAQAQKTAEQG
+254 DYKKAQAQKIAEQG
-268 RVKTT
+268 RVKST
-273 ITKNTKTNTKSK
+273 ITQNTKTNTKTK
-285 IQSQDVE
+285 IQSHDVE

-347 LYSYI
+347 LYRYI

-421 ILRNNN
+421 ILRNNK

-553 YARTKNMTNNKGT
+553 YARTKNMTKNGGT
-566 TKSVTVKK
+566 AKSVTVKK

-588 TAQLKKLN
+588 IAQLKKLN

>member
-1 MIQSR
+1 MKHLLNNFCK
-6 LIQSKSIQKIRTICR
+6 LIQSKLIQKIRTICR
-21 QFLLFFVVALVVCCS
+21 QFLLFFAVALVVCCS
-36 LTEVA
+36 FTEVA
-41 SASAIKTVR
+41 SASAIKSVR

-93 SPSKVPLSS
+93 SPSNVPLSS
-102 QSCVKAVQ
+102 QSCVRGVQ

-122 SLNGCAVP
+122 SLNRCAVP
-130 KTFVL
+130 KIFVL

-150 ENGDSSGANS
+150 ENSSEATFSAN
-160 ASSSSSNSTSKNSS
+160 ATVKN
-174 SNLSNA
+174 
-180 STTKI
+180 T
-185 VTKTDGTVIKDTVV
+185 VTKTASNGTVIKDTVV
-199 SSTKTVNGKLD
+199 STSKTVNGKLD
-210 TSVPL
+210 TTVPL
-215 STYERDLFIKYST
+215 STYERDLFIKYTT

-241 AQKYQQELTKLRS
+241 AAKYQQELSKLRS
-254 DYKKAQAQKTAEQG
+254 DYKKAQAQKTSEQG

-273 ITKNTKTNTKSK
+273 ITQNTKTNTKTK
-285 IQSQDVE
+285 IQSHDVE

-421 ILRNNN
+421 ILRNNK

-553 YARTKNMTNNKGT
+553 YARTKNMTKNGGT
-566 TKSVTVKK
+566 AKSVTVKK

-588 TAQLKKLN
+588 IAQLKKLN

>member
-1 MIQSR
+1 M
-6 LIQSKSIQKIRTICR
+6 
-21 QFLLFFVVALVVCCS
+21 VCCTF
-36 LTEVA
+36 TEVA
-41 SASAIKTVR
+41 SASAIKSVR

-93 SPSKVPLSS
+93 SPSNVPLSS
-102 QSCVKAVQ
+102 QSCVRGVQ

-122 SLNGCAVP
+122 SLNRCAVP
-130 KTFVL
+130 KIFVL

-150 ENGDSSGANS
+150 ENISEATFSAN
-160 ASSSSSNSTSKNSS
+160 ATVKN
-174 SNLSNA
+174 
-180 STTKI
+180 T
-185 VTKTDGTVIKDTVV
+185 VTKTASNGTVIKDTVV
-199 SSTKTVNGKLD
+199 STSKTVNGKLD
-210 TSVPL
+210 TTVPL
-215 STYERDLFIKYST
+215 STYERDLFIKYTT

-241 AQKYQQELTKLRS
+241 AAKYQQELAKLRS
-254 DYKKAQAQKTAEQG
+254 DYKKAQAQKTSEQG

-273 ITKNTKTNTKSK
+273 ITKNTKTNTKTK
-285 IQSQDVE
+285 IQSHDVE

-421 ILRNNN
+421 ILRNNK

-553 YARTKNMTNNKGT
+553 YARTKNMTKNGGT
-566 TKSVTVKK
+566 AKSVTVKK
-574 GESLGLIA
+574 GESIGLIA

-588 TAQLKKLN
+588 IAQLKKIN

>member
-1 MIQSR
+1 M
-6 LIQSKSIQKIRTICR
+6 
-21 QFLLFFVVALVVCCS
+21 VCCTF
-36 LTEVA
+36 TEVA
-41 SASAIKTVR
+41 SASAIKSVR

-93 SPSKVPLSS
+93 SPSNVPLSS
-102 QSCVKAVQ
+102 QSCVRGVQ

-122 SLNGCAVP
+122 SLNRCAVP
-130 KTFVL
+130 KIFVL

-150 ENGDSSGANS
+150 ENSSEATFFAN
-160 ASSSSSNSTSKNSS
+160 ATVKN
-174 SNLSNA
+174 
-180 STTKI
+180 T
-185 VTKTDGTVIKDTVV
+185 VTKTASNGTVIKDTVV
-199 SSTKTVNGKLD
+199 STSKTVNGKLD
-210 TSVPL
+210 TTVPL
-215 STYERDLFIKYST
+215 STYERDLFIKYTT

-241 AQKYQQELTKLRS
+241 AAKYQQELAKLRS
-254 DYKKAQAQKTAEQG
+254 DYKKAQAQKTSEQG

-273 ITKNTKTNTKSK
+273 ITKNTKTNTKTK
-285 IQSQDVE
+285 IQSHDVE

-421 ILRNNN
+421 ILRNNK

-553 YARTKNMTNNKGT
+553 YARTKNMTKNGGT
-566 TKSVTVKK
+566 AKSVTVKK

-588 TAQLKKLN
+588 IAQLKKLN

>member
-1 MIQSR
+1 M
-6 LIQSKSIQKIRTICR
+6 
-21 QFLLFFVVALVVCCS
+21 VCCTF
-36 LTEVA
+36 TEVA
-41 SASAIKTVR
+41 SASAIKSVR

-93 SPSKVPLSS
+93 SPSNVPLSS
-102 QSCVKAVQ
+102 QSCVRGVQ

-122 SLNGCAVP
+122 SLNRCAVP
-130 KTFVL
+130 KIFVL

-150 ENGDSSGANS
+150 ENSSEATFSAN
-160 ASSSSSNSTSKNSS
+160 ATVKN
-174 SNLSNA
+174 
-180 STTKI
+180 T
-185 VTKTDGTVIKDTVV
+185 VTKTASNGTVIKDTVV
-199 SSTKTVNGKLD
+199 STSKTVNGKLD
-210 TSVPL
+210 TTVPL
-215 STYERDLFIKYST
+215 STYERDLFIKYTT
-228 VSKDGFRSMSTAN
+228 VSRDGFRSMSTAN
-241 AQKYQQELTKLRS
+241 AAKYQQELAKLRS
-254 DYKKAQAQKTAEQG
+254 DYKKAQAQKTSEQG

-273 ITKNTKTNTKSK
+273 ITKNTKTNTKTK
-285 IQSQDVE
+285 IQSHDVE

-347 LYSYI
+347 LYRYI

-421 ILRNNN
+421 ILRNNK

-432 GGAGEVMD
+432 GGAGAVMD

-553 YARTKNMTNNKGT
+553 YARTKNMTKNGGT
-566 TKSVTVKK
+566 AKSVTVKK

-588 TAQLKKLN
+588 IAQLKKLN

>member
-1 MIQSR
+1 M
-6 LIQSKSIQKIRTICR
+6 
-21 QFLLFFVVALVVCCS
+21 VCCTF
-36 LTEVA
+36 TEVA
-41 SASAIKTVR
+41 SASAIKSVR

-93 SPSKVPLSS
+93 SPSNVPLSS
-102 QSCVKAVQ
+102 QSCVRGVQ

-122 SLNGCAVP
+122 SLNRCAVP
-130 KTFVL
+130 KIFVL

-150 ENGDSSGANS
+150 ENSSEATFSAN
-160 ASSSSSNSTSKNSS
+160 ATVKN
-174 SNLSNA
+174 
-180 STTKI
+180 T
-185 VTKTDGTVIKDTVV
+185 VTKTASNGTVIKDTVV
-199 SSTKTVNGKLD
+199 STSKTVNGKLD
-210 TSVPL
+210 TTVPL
-215 STYERDLFIKYST
+215 STYERDLFIKYTT

-241 AQKYQQELTKLRS
+241 AAKYQQELAKLRS
-254 DYKKAQAQKTAEQG
+254 DYKKAQAQKTSEQG

-273 ITKNTKTNTKSK
+273 ITKNTKTNTKTK
-285 IQSQDVE
+285 IQSHDVE

-421 ILRNNN
+421 ILRNNK

-477 FTHVRKSQPIKAS
+477 FTYVRKSQPIKAS

-553 YARTKNMTNNKGT
+553 YARTKNMTKNGGT
-566 TKSVTVKK
+566 AKSVTVKK

-588 TAQLKKLN
+588 IAQLKKLN

>member
-1 MIQSR
+1 MKHLLNNFCK

-21 QFLLFFVVALVVCCS
+21 QFLLFFAVAIVVCCTF
-36 LTEVA
+36 TEVA
-41 SASAIKTVR
+41 SASAIKSVR

-93 SPSKVPLSS
+93 SPSNVPLSS
-102 QSCVKAVQ
+102 QSCVRGVQ

-122 SLNGCAVP
+122 SLNRCAVP
-130 KTFVL
+130 KIFVL

-150 ENGDSSGANS
+150 ENSSEATFSAN
-160 ASSSSSNSTSKNSS
+160 ATVKN
-174 SNLSNA
+174 
-180 STTKI
+180 T
-185 VTKTDGTVIKDTVV
+185 VTKTASNGTVIKDTVV
-199 SSTKTVNGKLD
+199 STSKTVNGKLD
-210 TSVPL
+210 TTVPL
-215 STYERDLFIKYST
+215 STYERDLFIKYTT

-241 AQKYQQELTKLRS
+241 AAKYQQELAKLRS
-254 DYKKAQAQKTAEQG
+254 DYKKAQAQKTSEQG

-273 ITKNTKTNTKSK
+273 ITKNTKTNTKTK
-285 IQSQDVE
+285 IQSHDVE

-347 LYSYI
+347 LYRYI

-421 ILRNNN
+421 ILRNNK

-553 YARTKNMTNNKGT
+553 YARTKNMTKNGGT
-566 TKSVTVKK
+566 AKSVTVKK

-588 TAQLKKLN
+588 IAQLKKLN

>member
-1 MIQSR
+1 MNNFCK

-21 QFLLFFVVALVVCCS
+21 QFLLFFAVALVVCCTF
-36 LTEVA
+36 TEVA
-41 SASAIKTVR
+41 SASAIKSVR

-87 LSKAAL
+87 LSKAAF
-93 SPSKVPLSS
+93 SPSNVPLSS
-102 QSCVKAVQ
+102 QSCVRGVQ

-122 SLNGCAVP
+122 SLNRCAVP
-130 KTFVL
+130 KIFVL

-150 ENGDSSGANS
+150 ENSSEATFSAN
-160 ASSSSSNSTSKNSS
+160 ATVKN
-174 SNLSNA
+174 
-180 STTKI
+180 T
-185 VTKTDGTVIKDTVV
+185 VTKTASNGTVIKDTVV
-199 SSTKTVNGKLD
+199 STSKTVNGKLD
-210 TSVPL
+210 TTVPL
-215 STYERDLFIKYST
+215 STYERDLFIKYTT

-241 AQKYQQELTKLRS
+241 AAKYQQELAKLRS
-254 DYKKAQAQKTAEQG
+254 DYKKAQAQKTSEQG

-273 ITKNTKTNTKSK
+273 ITKNTKTNTKTK
-285 IQSQDVE
+285 IQSHDVE

-347 LYSYI
+347 LYRYI

-421 ILRNNN
+421 ILRNNK

-553 YARTKNMTNNKGT
+553 YARTKNMTKNGGT
-566 TKSVTVKK
+566 AKSVTVKK

-588 TAQLKKLN
+588 IAQLKKLN